1 MRKYLLLIGFL
12 TFAVSAAAAGRT
24 GTVYRWVD
32 DEGIVHY
39 DDSVPPEYAEQDKD
53 ILTDEGI
60 KVGSI
65 RGRKTAEELA
75 AEARAAELAEQE
87 ALQLRADNALL
98 TTYLSVGEI
107 QLHRDRRIELFQAQS
122 RVTELFLSNLASR
135 LEKLEREA
143 SRYLPYS
150 SDPDAPQI
158 SPDLVEEIGYT
169 RDTIDRHEANL
180 QQFQTDE
187 DSIVARFQGDINR
200 FKVLKGID

>member
-12 TFAVSAAAAGRT
+12 TFAVSATAAARS

-39 DDSVPPEYAEQDKD
+39 DDSVPPEYAEQNKD
-53 ILTDEGI
+53 ILTNEGV

-75 AEARAAELAEQE
+75 AEARAAELAVEE
-87 ALQLRADNALL
+87 ALQLRRDNALIN
-98 TTYLSVGEI
+98 TYLNVEEI
-107 QLHRDRRIELFQAQS
+107 LMHRDRRVELFSAQS
-122 RVTELFLSNLASR
+122 RVTELFLTNLATR
-135 LEKLEREA
+135 LSKLEREA

-150 SDPDAPQI
+150 TDPEAPQI
-158 SPDLVEEIGYT
+158 SPDLIDEMSYT
-169 RDTIDRHEANL
+169 RDTIERHETNL

-187 DSIVARFQGDINR
+187 ATIIARFQGDINR
-200 FKVLKGID
+200 FKVLKGIE

>member
-75 AEARAAELAEQE
+75 AEAQAAELAEQE